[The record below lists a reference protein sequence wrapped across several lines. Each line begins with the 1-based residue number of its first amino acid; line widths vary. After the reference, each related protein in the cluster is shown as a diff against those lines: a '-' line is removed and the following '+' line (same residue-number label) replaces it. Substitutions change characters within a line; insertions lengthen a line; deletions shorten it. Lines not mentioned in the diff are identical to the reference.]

1 MRYVVVSCLM
11 VSTTTKEKKM
21 KTIEHNNITFSISQ
35 LMGCYHIEA
44 SDGKN
49 AMVPISWG
57 YDRVERT
64 IKNW

>member
-1 MRYVVVSCLM
+1 
-11 VSTTTKEKKM
+11 M

>member
-1 MRYVVVSCLM
+1 
-11 VSTTTKEKKM
+11 M
-21 KTIEHNNITFSISQ
+21 KTVKHNNITFYISQ

-57 YDRVERT
+57 YDKVERA